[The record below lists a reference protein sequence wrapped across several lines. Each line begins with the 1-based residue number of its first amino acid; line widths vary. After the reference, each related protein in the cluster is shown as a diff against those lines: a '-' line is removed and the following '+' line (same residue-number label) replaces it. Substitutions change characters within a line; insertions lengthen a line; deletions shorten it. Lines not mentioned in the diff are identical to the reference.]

1 MAPIESDAAVRL
13 AQEELVKVNLKVK
26 GQIERFDAAATT
38 REMEAL
44 NAGVRAHLAA
54 FRAALDRLREL
65 ARAQKDARVKSM
77 LLQDVEGHA
86 AALAACH
93 RQFKVGFKGF
103 IQAHF
108 KISTFDNLLYKMCYA
123 NLLGNSTKSSR
134 YRVTMS
140 LNEPIFF
147 AYFIVYRV
155 L

>member
-44 NAGVRAHLAA
+44 NAGVRAQLAA

-93 RQFKVGFKGF
+93 RQFKVGFDLSF
-103 IQAHF
+103 SIIF
-108 KISTFDNLLYKMCYA
+108 SDVPMPIN
-123 NLLGNSTKSSR
+123 
-134 YRVTMS
+134 RVRRTD
-140 LNEPIFF
+140 
-147 AYFIVYRV
+147 
-155 L
+155 